1 MATPI
6 IMPKFG
12 QMTEEASI
20 VEWLKKEGDK
30 ISKGDVLFTVE
41 TDKSVMEMESFEE
54 GTLLKIAVQPGVMV
68 PVQSVVGYL
77 GQPGEAIPTAAA
89 PAPAATPAAP
99 AAPEAGPTGGPAV
112 AAADKPPAEAPAA
125 APGQASM
132 PFKISPRAAAF
143 ARDHGVDP
151 SKITGSGPGGRIV
164 EKDVLAYLETRRKV
178 ETRGKEDEAPQPMS
192 RMRQVIAQR
201 LTQSFRDTPHFY
213 VTVAVDMTDLIAYRN
228 ELKAAGKSYT
238 VTDFIAQAVVLALK
252 EFPDVNGSTDGKTV
266 RRHPHVNLGIAVS
279 LEQGLVVP
287 VIPAAE
293 TLSLR
298 ELAERSRALAEKA
311 RAGKATPDELSG
323 GTFTISNMGMMN
335 VESFSAIINPGESA
349 ILAVASTVPQPVVR
363 GTAIVVRQVM
373 RITLSCDHRLVD
385 GALGARFVNAVKQ
398 KLEDLALWKSLA
410 A

>member
-54 GTLLKIAVQPGVMV
+54 GTLLKIVVQPGVNV

-89 PAPAATPAAP
+89 PASAAAPAAP
-99 AAPEAGPTGGPAV
+99 AAGTTGGPAV
-112 AAADKPPAEAPAA
+112 AAADKPAAETPAAPAA
-125 APGQASM
+125 

-164 EKDVLAYLETRRKV
+164 EKDVLAYLETHGKA
-178 ETRGKEDEAPQPMS
+178 ETQGKADEAPQPMS

-201 LTQSFRDTPHFY
+201 LTQSFRDTP
-213 VTVAVDMTDLIAYRN
+213 
-228 ELKAAGKSYT
+228 
-238 VTDFIAQAVVLALK
+238 
-252 EFPDVNGSTDGKTV
+252 
-266 RRHPHVNLGIAVS
+266 
-279 LEQGLVVP
+279 
-287 VIPAAE
+287 
-293 TLSLR
+293 
-298 ELAERSRALAEKA
+298 
-311 RAGKATPDELSG
+311 
-323 GTFTISNMGMMN
+323 
-335 VESFSAIINPGESA
+335 
-349 ILAVASTVPQPVVR
+349 
-363 GTAIVVRQVM
+363 
-373 RITLSCDHRLVD
+373 
-385 GALGARFVNAVKQ
+385 
-398 KLEDLALWKSLA
+398 
-410 A
+410 